1 MVAER
6 KREVRISQGGGVH
19 DVAGMNEEAEVS
31 AAFGTAP
38 PSLASR
44 SSFLRA
50 IHYVDDALN
59 ELGDGWA
66 EGGEHEV
73 ADFELG
79 VGMVQVAGQSEGV
92 AAALKAEVVLF
103 LKVFLMLRL
112 HSVGSVLSVPESRR
126 AEAWAGDS
134 AMLDGRGRVAKGQR
148 GQVLGERGACADEVE
163 LEQFL
168 RPGEGCK
175 DAFEELVEH
184 CCSVEMF
191 RLIAGTEGGCVWVEK
206 QIAMMRAGTP
216 GKNEDM
222 RTYR

>member
-6 KREVRISQGGGVH
+6 KREVRVSQGSGVH

-31 AAFGTAP
+31 AACGAVP

-44 SSFLRA
+44 SSFLRVT
-50 IHYVDDALN
+50 HYFDDALN

-66 EGGEHEV
+66 EGGKHEV

-79 VGMVQVAGQSEGV
+79 VGMVQVAGKSEGV

-112 HSVGSVLSVPESRR
+112 HNLGSALSVPASRR
-126 AEAWAGDS
+126 AEAGAGDS
-134 AMLDGRGRVAKGQR
+134 ALLDGKGRVAKGQR
-148 GQVLGERGACADEVE
+148 GQVLGKRGACADEVE

-184 CCSVEMF
+184 CCSVEIF
-191 RLIAGTEGGCVWVEK
+191 RLIAGTEGGCVWLRNK
-206 QIAMMRAGTP
+206 
-216 GKNEDM
+216 
-222 RTYR
+222 